1 MLMSKK
7 SVVFIA
13 LIFLSAAFS
22 AIHAQTAGGKISG
35 VVTDSS
41 GAAVPNS
48 QVSVK
53 SVATGISREATTTED
68 GLYTVPNLNPG
79 IYEVRVSA
87 TGFSTVVRPNLK
99 VEVGSELA
107 LNIELAVGNIN
118 EQVVVNT
125 EPNAVELSSST
136 LSDVVNERTVREL
149 PLNGRDWTSLA
160 TLQPGVANIRTQSPV
175 SISNQRANRG
185 LGAQLTIDGNR
196 PQQNNYRLDGIS
208 INDYSNGAP
217 GSVLGI
223 DLGVDAIQE
232 FSVITSNASAEYGK
246 SSGGIIN
253 AASRTGSNAFHGSVY
268 EFLRNSA
275 FDARNFFDNLP
286 NRKIPPF
293 KRNQFGIALGGPLY
307 FLGFGEG
314 TPEIYKGK
322 DKTFFFFDYEGLRQ
336 NLAVNFVSTVPS
348 AAARTGQLTGGAVTV
363 DPRVVPY
370 LSLYPLPNG
379 AVNGDTGL
387 FSFAGPQVT
396 NQNFFTAR
404 IDHKISDKDSIF
416 GTYLRDNGDSMSP
429 DTFNFRNIATIS
441 QRRLYTVQ
449 EDHIFKANFLNSV
462 RFGLS
467 RVVSLAPITASAIN
481 PAAADISLGFVP
493 GLAVGL
499 INVSGIAN
507 FQGGLG
513 AVGEFDFHYNDIQF
527 YDDAFY
533 TKGAHSIKFGGVVE
547 RIQANQLGKANPN
560 GQYVFGSLANF
571 LTNRPT
577 SFNAPLSNGVSPRN
591 LRQTLF
597 GAYVQDDWKFRPNLN
612 FNLGVRYETATVPTE
627 VNNELS
633 VLSNITDAQPRIGS
647 PYFNNPTKRN
657 FAPRVGFAYD
667 PFKNGKT
674 SVRGAFGVYDVLPLT
689 YQFQLLSIFAAPFQQ
704 LGNIAFTS
712 ANQLGTFPNGGFPL
726 LTPFRLRYSFIEQN
740 PKRNYILQ
748 WNLNVEREIAPNL
761 SVLVAYVGSHGVHQP
776 TRVDDVNTVQP
787 TLNAQGRYQFPLPI
801 GSGTRLNPNVGQI
814 SALFYSGSSSYNAM
828 HLQITKRLSRGFQIQ
843 GSYTWAKSID
853 TSSSSIAGD
862 AFGNSVSSLPLYNL
876 GLVRGLS
883 DFDVRHNLVINYL
896 WQIPA
901 PKSLTGIA
909 AGFLKGWQLGGIFQ
923 DSSGLPFTAT
933 IGGDSLGLKSNDPYG
948 FPDRVDSPECKNPV
962 NPGNP
967 VQYIKIQC
975 FNAPPLSVLGNAGRN
990 TLTGPGLIDF
1000 DMSLV
1005 KNTHISEKFNVQ
1017 FRAEAFNIFN
1027 HPNFSPPTNPNRQV
1041 FNSSLVRNSAAGRL
1055 TSTSNTSRQI
1065 QFAVKL
1071 IF

>member
-1 MLMSKK
+1 MFALKN
-7 SVVFIA
+7 SVVVKTLVFLFAA
-13 LIFLSAAFS
+13 LAVV
-22 AIHAQTAGGKISG
+22 HAQTAGGKISG
-35 VVTDSS
+35 VVTDTS
-41 GAAVPNS
+41 GAAVPNA

-53 SVATGISREATTTED
+53 SVATGITREATATET
-68 GLYTVPNLNPG
+68 GLYNVPNLTPG
-79 IYEVRVSA
+79 VYEVRVSA
-87 TGFSTVVRPNLK
+87 TGFSTVVRPDLK
-99 VEVGSELA
+99 VEVGSEQE
-107 LNIELAVGNIN
+107 LNIELKVGNVN

-125 EPNAVELSSST
+125 EANTVELNSSS
-136 LSDVVNERTVREL
+136 LIDVVNERTVREL
-149 PLNGRDWTSLA
+149 PLNGRDWTTLA
-160 TLQPGVANIRTQSPV
+160 TLQPGVANIRTQSVV

-185 LGAQLTIDGNR
+185 LGTQLTIDGNR

-217 GSVLGI
+217 GSVLGV

-232 FSVITSNASAEYGK
+232 FSVITSNAPAEYGK

-253 AASRTGSNAFHGSVY
+253 AVSRSGSNAFHGSAY
-268 EFLRNSA
+268 EFFRNSA
-275 FDARNFFDNLP
+275 LDARNFFDGP
-286 NRKIPPF
+286 KVPPF
-293 KRNQFGIALGGPLY
+293 KRNQFGFALGGPVY
-307 FLGFGEG
+307 FPRFGEG
-314 TPEIYKGK
+314 DPQIYKGK

-336 NLAVNFVSTVPS
+336 NLAVNFVSSVPS
-348 AAARTGQLTGGAVTV
+348 AAARRGQLTNGAVTV

-370 LSLYPLPNG
+370 LALYPLPNG

-387 FSFAGPQVT
+387 FSFAGPQVS
-396 NQNFFTAR
+396 NENFFTAR
-404 IDHKISDKDSIF
+404 IDHKISGKDSIF
-416 GTYLRDNGDSMSP
+416 GTYMRDNGDSTSP

-441 QRRLYTVQ
+441 KRRLYTVE
-449 EDHIFKANFLNSV
+449 EDHIFKSNFLNAA
-462 RFGLS
+462 RFGFS
-467 RVVSLAPITASAIN
+467 RVVSLAPVTLSAIN
-481 PAAADISLGFVP
+481 PAAADTSLGFVP

-499 INVSGIAN
+499 INISGVAN

-547 RIQANQLGKANPN
+547 RIQADQLGTANPN

-612 FNLGVRYETATVPTE
+612 FNLGVRYEIATVPTE
-627 VNNELS
+627 VNNELA
-633 VLSNITDAQPRIGS
+633 VLANITDAQPKIGS
-647 PYFNNPTKRN
+647 PYFKNPTKHN

-674 SVRGAFGVYDVLPLT
+674 SVRAAFGIYDVLPLT

-704 LGNIAFTS
+704 LGNIAFIP
-712 ANQLGTFPNGGFPL
+712 ANQQGGFPNAAFPL
-726 LTPFRLRYSFIEQN
+726 LTANRLRYSFIEQN
-740 PKRNYILQ
+740 PKRNYIMQ
-748 WNLNVEREIAPNL
+748 WNLSLQREIVPNL

-776 TRVDDVNTVQP
+776 TRVDDANTVQP
-787 TLNAQGRYQFPLPI
+787 FLNAQGRYQFPLPI

-814 SALFYSGSSSYNAM
+814 SALYWSGSSSYNAM
-828 HLQITKRLSRGFQIQ
+828 HLQVTKRLSRSFQFQ

-862 AFGNSVSSLPLYNL
+862 AFGNSVSSLPLYDL

-883 DFDVRHNLVINYL
+883 DFDIRHNLVISYL

-967 VQYIKIQC
+967 AQYIKVQC
-975 FNAPPLSVLGNAGRN
+975 FIAPPAGVLGNAGRN

-1005 KNTHISEKFNVQ
+1005 KNTRVSEKFNVQ

-1027 HPNFSPPTNPNRQV
+1027 HPNFATPTNPNRQV
-1041 FNSSLVRNSAAGRL
+1041 FNSSLVRNAAAGRL
-1055 TSTSNTSRQI
+1055 TSTANTSRQI
-1065 QFAVKL
+1065 QFALKL